1 MELSIMAIDK
11 GNALLN
17 ATVTAL
23 ANEAKSA
30 LKEKFLNWKTE
41 NELQK
46 LRDNIRQIGKIAT
59 IASRQAS
66 TIDEIYYPAKIKLGK
81 TTRTV
86 LSADDLLSERTR
98 LALITGTAGQGKS
111 VFLRYLCIQD
121 LDLFGRIP
129 IFIELRK
136 IDNTVDLRSLVKT
149 QLNSLGLDGDL
160 VNRAADVMLN
170 SNKIRLFLDGYDEL
184 SREHALRT
192 KDEIVNLLNRNPKLQ
207 VAVTSRP
214 GALSQYLVDAPLLQ
228 QYEIAPLTERD
239 YRGFFAKIGVESE
252 TQQRLDSAIEK
263 SNAQIKS
270 LLSTPLMLTLLV
282 ITCGTKQDL
291 PDTLPNFYD
300 SLFNLLS
307 SMHDGTKPGYIRQK
321 ATNLGNSDLEELFRA
336 FAFSSKELFGRV
348 SLNHKQF
355 DDSFL
360 SASKITD
367 IKCTTEGFRTDITE
381 TICLMVK
388 EGLDTTFIHKSIQEY
403 YTASFINNHKDKDEV
418 AQILETTTKDQA
430 LPWINELRFLEDFQ
444 NKTYE
449 SIIGIPHADALV
461 DMLCISGRKNVTI
474 SKSKLDTLLRTL
486 RVRLSKTKSSNRVIG
501 IYWTP
506 YLANGISNRYIPDL
520 VQALSR
526 DLTFQFGS
534 LPSSNFPDD
543 QAELIGIVTAAKS
556 NPAIRD
562 RIVITAQKFCESLNA
577 KSKRML
583 ERQNRKERGLLEL
596 LRKAGTSQ

>member
-214 GALSQYLVDAPLLQ
+214 GVLSQYLVDAPLLQ

-239 YRGFFAKIGVESE
+239 YRGFF
-252 TQQRLDSAIEK
+252 
-263 SNAQIKS
+263 
-270 LLSTPLMLTLLV
+270 
-282 ITCGTKQDL
+282 C
-291 PDTLPNFYD
+291 
-300 SLFNLLS
+300 
-307 SMHDGTKPGYIRQK
+307 
-321 ATNLGNSDLEELFRA
+321 
-336 FAFSSKELFGRV
+336 
-348 SLNHKQF
+348 
-355 DDSFL
+355 
-360 SASKITD
+360 
-367 IKCTTEGFRTDITE
+367 
-381 TICLMVK
+381 
-388 EGLDTTFIHKSIQEY
+388 
-403 YTASFINNHKDKDEV
+403 KD
-418 AQILETTTKDQA
+418 
-430 LPWINELRFLEDFQ
+430 R
-444 NKTYE
+444 
-449 SIIGIPHADALV
+449 
-461 DMLCISGRKNVTI
+461 R
-474 SKSKLDTLLRTL
+474 
-486 RVRLSKTKSSNRVIG
+486 
-501 IYWTP
+501 
-506 YLANGISNRYIPDL
+506 
-520 VQALSR
+520 
-526 DLTFQFGS
+526 
-534 LPSSNFPDD
+534 
-543 QAELIGIVTAAKS
+543 
-556 NPAIRD
+556 
-562 RIVITAQKFCESLNA
+562 
-577 KSKRML
+577 
-583 ERQNRKERGLLEL
+583 
-596 LRKAGTSQ
+596 